1 MYNIDNELGATI
13 TAY

>member
-1 MYNIDNELGATI
+1 MQLGATI